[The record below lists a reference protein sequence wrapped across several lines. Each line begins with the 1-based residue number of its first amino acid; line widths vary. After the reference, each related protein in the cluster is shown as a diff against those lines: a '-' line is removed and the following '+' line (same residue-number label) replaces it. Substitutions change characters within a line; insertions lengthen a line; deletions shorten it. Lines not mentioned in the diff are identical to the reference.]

1 MVGGTNN
8 SAIAFVE
15 VLGYKTRHKIECV
28 ANRKLE
34 HLEEVQK
41 METID
46 ADLLS
51 SGVGLRL
58 QGGVGKAACLFV
70 CLPASSSK
78 GHEVQDEPCCPSDPS
93 YMYMYS
99 AEASWHPAYLARGS
113 RLGSRPLAR
122 SAGGPRHTRGV
133 SAGSR
138 RTDGRRTDHR
148 LLKSVTCYGFPLAIH
163 VFSAKE

>member
-99 AEASWHPAYLARGS
+99 AEASWHPGVALGSALGLSLARPAGRGTRAAF
-113 RLGSRPLAR
+113 RLVLDAPMA
-122 SAGGPRHTRGV
+122 
-133 SAGSR
+133 
-138 RTDGRRTDHR
+138 DGQTIG
-148 LLKSVTCYGFPLAIH
+148 C
-163 VFSAKE
+163 